1 MQQWMRTVSWGEADS
16 VGTDTAATCPGTSAA
31 GPVILVG
38 HLNKWIFYF
47 LVCEINFFFFLSAAS
62 CPLAGGQRPVLP
74 VLLQGAGQKRQLRAR
89 LRLLLPE
96 QPRGSAARREEVGG
110 AALALGNPFWRT

>member
-1 MQQWMRTVSWGEADS
+1 MPQWTRTVSWGEADS
-16 VGTDTAATCPGTSAA
+16 VGTDTTATYPGTSAA

-47 LVCEINFFFFLSAAS
+47 LVFEINFLFLSAAF
-62 CPLAGGQRPVLP
+62 CPLAGAQRPVLP
-74 VLLQGAGQKRQLRAR
+74 VLLQEAGQKGQLGPR
-89 LRLLLPE
+89 LQLLLPE

-110 AALALGNPFWRT
+110 AALPWGILSGET